1 MLVAGD
7 EESALAV
14 GHSNEVIVVGI
25 GRLDRRLFARVAGS
39 HGAGGEPLNEPS
51 GLFTGDPLS
60 QLGVRKGCREL
71 AQQDRRD
78 DEFELS
84 LLPRPQ

>member
-1 MLVAGD
+1 MNTSVPCPGWC
-7 EESALAV
+7 
-14 GHSNEVIVVGI
+14 VGI
-25 GRLDRRLFARVAGS
+25 GRLGGRLFARVAGS
-39 HGAGGEPLNEPS
+39 YGAGAEPLDEGS
-51 GLFTGDPLS
+51 GLFRGDPLS